1 MAKNI
6 NRQTYSEQTL
16 LKLDIFRE
24 CFREWLPVFL
34 HNPYI
39 EKIYIYDFF
48 AGSGTDIEGT
58 YGSPLILLEEARG
71 DRRQHCKYFKQNKQ
85 KIAFAFNEFQKKKV
99 ETLKSNV
106 DTFFAYCKQQC
117 SHEVCVYEPNCHFN
131 QGDFQELFQNEKL
144 KNVLQN
150 SKYGKF
156 ILLDQY
162 GFKQVDDEVF
172 TKLTNSPKTD
182 FIFFVSSS
190 TFRRF
195 QDSEVVKS
203 YLKDKNIEFDDT
215 KPKECHRVITN
226 YFRSFVP
233 STKEYYIHHFTIKN
247 QSNYYGLIFCSN
259 HSFGM
264 EKFLKVCWKY
274 DTLAGEANI
283 KMNDTD
289 FEKGTFFYSP
299 ENSQKNQTVKTKLED
314 LILSRQIQDNISGMK
329 YVLNNG
335 CLPVLFPEVIEPL
348 IKKKK
353 VSIIGKFNKQV
364 TGIHKA
370 SEYKIKVEIYENDE
384 DRVDR

>member
-6 NRQTYSEQTL
+6 NKQIYSEQTL

-24 CFREWLPVFL
+24 CFREWLPVFM

-39 EKIYIYDFF
+39 ENIYIYDLF

-58 YGSPLILLEEARG
+58 FGSPLILLEEARG
-71 DRRQHCKYFKQNKQ
+71 DKRQHCEHFRENKQ
-85 KIAFAFNEFQKKKV
+85 KIAFAFNEFQKSKV
-99 ETLKSNV
+99 LTLKSNV
-106 DTFFAYCKQQC
+106 TAFFANCKQQC
-117 SHEVCVYEPNCHFN
+117 TDEVCVYEPNCHFN
-131 QGDFQELFQNEKL
+131 QGDFQELFQNGKL
-144 KNVLQN
+144 NNVLQN
-150 SKYGKF
+150 PKYGKF

-172 TKLTNSPKTD
+172 AKLTNSPKTD

-190 TFRRF
+190 IFKRF
-195 QDSEVVKS
+195 QDSEVVKT
-203 YLKDKNIEFDDT
+203 YLKDKNIEFDET
-215 KPKECHRVITN
+215 KPKECHRVIAN
-226 YFRSFVP
+226 YFRSLVP

-299 ENSQKNQTVKTKLED
+299 ENSQKNQDVRIQIEHLV
-314 LILSRQIQDNISGMK
+314 LSGQIQDNISGMK
-329 YVLNNG
+329 YVLNKG
-335 CLPVLFPEVIEPL
+335 CLPILFPEVMEPL
-348 IKKKK
+348 LKQKR
-353 VSIIGKFNKQV
+353 VSITGKFNKQV

-370 SEYKIKVEIYENDE
+370 AEYKIKVEENE
-384 DRVDR
+384 NNKN